1 MICPACSKDMLVV
14 EYRGIELDYCP
25 ACHGVWFD
33 AGELGLLLDA
43 VKLKSTAPKAEEI
56 TDSRE
61 AKRHC
66 PICRRKMKKTAI
78 LKDPLLIT
86 DDCPGGH
93 GMFFDGGEVDQLIAR
108 LGKDTNQ
115 PAVDFLKEV
124 FKAR

>member
-14 EYRGIELDYCP
+14 EYREIELDYCP

-43 VKLKSTAPKAEEI
+43 VKLKSTAPEAEEI

-66 PICRRKMKKTAI
+66 PICRRKMKKTAL

>member
-14 EYRGIELDYCP
+14 EYREIELDYCP

-33 AGELGLLLDA
+33 VGELGLLLNE
-43 VKLKSTAPKAEEI
+43 VNLSTVQKTEEI
-56 TDSRE
+56 TDSHE

-66 PICRRKMKKTAI
+66 PICRRKMKKTAL

-86 DDCPGGH
+86 DDCPSGH
-93 GMFFDGGEVDQLIAR
+93 GMFFDGGEVDQLITR
-108 LGKDTNQ
+108 LSKDTNQ

>member
-14 EYRGIELDYCP
+14 EYREIELDYCP

-66 PICRRKMKKTAI
+66 PICRRKMKKTAL

-86 DDCPGGH
+86 DDCLGGH